1 MLYNFFNEQR
11 ASGDSSS
18 KLKGFLEALSFC
30 RFVLSMDELEDVTK
44 SRRCAGAT
52 STDVPRQVMQAAALT
67 VEELKKF
74 HSTLKDGDVWD
85 RIFCGSSLFAV
96 HSRARWAD
104 LMHCDQ
110 VILDRDDNETLRF
123 IEGHTATHKTMGA
136 TVFKHQYLFL
146 TAPAFG
152 VTSDC
157 WPQTWLESR
166 HMAGVMLPPYN
177 CVMPAPDPDGNPSKR
192 ALSSAEAS
200 QWLRKILVGEKHVGA
215 GRKISTHS
223 CKATCLSFCAKY
235 GVDPMT
241 RLQLGYHSGGGSGLR
256 MVHTYSRDAV
266 SEPLAKLVQV
276 LDDIRSFRFKPDNT
290 RSGRFDHTVVGSG
303 AAVSPSMPQGREMTM
318 QSQATAT
325 DDLISEKEE
334 DDSTS
339 SEDVTSS
346 SGQSSEEE
354 FPEEQKKLRLFFATS
369 ASFWV
374 CFLEAYEVED
384 TSLGSS

>member
-1 MLYNFFNEQR
+1 
-11 ASGDSSS
+11 
-18 KLKGFLEALSFC
+18 
-30 RFVLSMDELEDVTK
+30 
-44 SRRCAGAT
+44 
-52 STDVPRQVMQAAALT
+52 
-67 VEELKKF
+67 
-74 HSTLKDGDVWD
+74 
-85 RIFCGSSLFAV
+85 
-96 HSRARWAD
+96 
-104 LMHCDQ
+104 
-110 VILDRDDNETLRF
+110 
-123 IEGHTATHKTMGA
+123 
-136 TVFKHQYLFL
+136 
-146 TAPAFG
+146 
-152 VTSDC
+152 
-157 WPQTWLESR
+157 
-166 HMAGVMLPPYN
+166 
-177 CVMPAPDPDGNPSKR
+177 
-192 ALSSAEAS
+192 
-200 QWLRKILVGEKHVGA
+200 
-215 GRKISTHS
+215 
-223 CKATCLSFCAKY
+223 
-235 GVDPMT
+235 MT

-325 DDLISEKEE
+325 VDLISEKEE